1 VNLQLPLA
9 VVERVSALDDQD
21 LTELCEATEPA
32 IRAGGGF
39 GWLRVPPRR
48 LLQRYWQGVLLV
60 PERELFVARLNRRI
74 VGSAQLLKP
83 APNNEAQAHAA
94 SMTSFFI
101 APDARGHGL
110 ARGLMREVEA
120 RAREI
125 GFRVLNADV
134 RETQTAA
141 IQLCA
146 ECGFERWATN
156 ERYAFVDNRYVRGFY
171 YTKVLTPDP

>member
-1 VNLQLPLA
+1 MNSLAPLA
-9 VVERVSALDDQD
+9 VVERLSALDDGD
-21 LTELCEATEPA
+21 LDELCDATEPA

-48 LLQRYWQGVLLV
+48 LLQRYWQGVLMV

-74 VGSAQLLKP
+74 VGSVQLLKP

-94 SMTSFFI
+94 AMSTFFI

-110 ARGLMREVEA
+110 ARGLLRQVEE
-120 RAREI
+120 RARTL

-141 IQLCA
+141 IALCS
-146 ECGFERWATN
+146 ENGFVRWATN
-156 ERYAFVDNRYVRGFY
+156 DRYAFVDGRYVRGFY
-171 YTKVLTPDP
+171 FTKILTPDP